1 MSEDPFAG
9 DDAGHPHGAHSHA
22 AHPQAKADPT
32 APDAGS
38 TPRPAWSSPLPAEST
53 PLPAGGT
60 PPQSAGAAR
69 LAPSSRRQP
78 EASSVD
84 QPEALLPDA
93 YPPADD
99 NDDLIGLGWPADDD
113 PEQWP
118 VADEEP
124 DPDLLA
130 PGQDFPGGDEAEYSA
145 WLASLPADVRE
156 DYLAGPY
163 TGAGE
168 AIPTG
173 FTHRVPGGPS
183 GAGFASGGALDRL
196 APGPWL
202 AKALADATAAGHD
215 GLSESELI
223 GVLLASQRQV
233 AWSQAQLASAV
244 RALVTR
250 RVAQAARPGWSALGE
265 HVVDELAVAMTLT
278 GRAAGRLMDIAT
290 ALGRLSQVAAALL
303 SGAIDWPK
311 ACIFVDELSVL
322 DDERARQVAGRLLD
336 RAAEQTTGQLRAALA
351 RAVLA
356 ADPDAGRRRQ
366 REGRKDTRVEV
377 WQEPSGNAAL
387 AGRELP
393 PADALAAGAALAAD
407 ADWLRR
413 RGAPGTLSEL
423 RAAAYLAR
431 LSGRDLAAL
440 LPAAAAAGA
449 PDEPAH
455 PDGPPAG
462 GGAGGGNS
470 PAAGP
475 GTGPAAS
482 ATAGGNGSAAG
493 CGPGA
498 GAGGP
503 RPGGT
508 IHLTMPLA
516 ALAGLSDAAGEIA
529 GYGPLTACDSR
540 GLAARIAAGPAARWC
555 LTLTGPGGQALG
567 HACARTGPAAGQPV
581 LAWAA
586 GLRPAIRRLEHA
598 ACRHHRESPRY
609 RPPPALAHLV
619 RIRQRQCC
627 FPGCRRAAA
636 RCDLDHTIPY
646 DQGGRTCECNLAPLC
661 RKHHRA
667 KQAPGWHLAQNQPG
681 EMTWQLPNGRIYH
694 TLGDSYPT

>member
-1 MSEDPFAG
+1 MSDNYELREAVIGRMSEDLFAG
-9 DDAGHPHGAHSHA
+9 DDAAHPRA
-22 AHPQAKADPT
+22 AHPQAEADGA

-38 TPRPAWSSPLPAEST
+38 APLVAGSARPQSESAARPIPSSP
-53 PLPAGGT
+53 
-60 PPQSAGAAR
+60 Q
-69 LAPSSRRQP
+69 QP
-78 EASSVD
+78 EARGV
-84 QPEALLPDA
+84 EAEILRRDP

-99 NDDLIGLGWPADDD
+99 DDIAGLEWPEYDD

-124 DPDLLA
+124 DLELVESGADY
-130 PGQDFPGGDEAEYSA
+130 PGGDQAEHAA
-145 WLASLPADVRE
+145 WLAALPADVRE

-168 AIPTG
+168 AIPAG

-303 SGAIDWPK
+303 SGAIDWAK

-322 DDERARQVAGRLLD
+322 DDVRARQVAGRLLD

-377 WQEPSGNAAL
+377 WQ
-387 AGRELP
+387 
-393 PADALAAGAALAAD
+393 
-407 ADWLRR
+407 
-413 RGAPGTLSEL
+413 
-423 RAAAYLAR
+423 
-431 LSGRDLAAL
+431 
-440 LPAAAAAGA
+440 
-449 PDEPAH
+449 
-455 PDGPPAG
+455 
-462 GGAGGGNS
+462 
-470 PAAGP
+470 
-475 GTGPAAS
+475 
-482 ATAGGNGSAAG
+482 
-493 CGPGA
+493 
-498 GAGGP
+498 
-503 RPGGT
+503 
-508 IHLTMPLA
+508 
-516 ALAGLSDAAGEIA
+516 
-529 GYGPLTACDSR
+529 
-540 GLAARIAAGPAARWC
+540 
-555 LTLTGPGGQALG
+555 
-567 HACARTGPAAGQPV
+567 
-581 LAWAA
+581 
-586 GLRPAIRRLEHA
+586 
-598 ACRHHRESPRY
+598 
-609 RPPPALAHLV
+609 
-619 RIRQRQCC
+619 
-627 FPGCRRAAA
+627 
-636 RCDLDHTIPY
+636 
-646 DQGGRTCECNLAPLC
+646 
-661 RKHHRA
+661 
-667 KQAPGWHLAQNQPG
+667 
-681 EMTWQLPNGRIYH
+681 
-694 TLGDSYPT
+694 